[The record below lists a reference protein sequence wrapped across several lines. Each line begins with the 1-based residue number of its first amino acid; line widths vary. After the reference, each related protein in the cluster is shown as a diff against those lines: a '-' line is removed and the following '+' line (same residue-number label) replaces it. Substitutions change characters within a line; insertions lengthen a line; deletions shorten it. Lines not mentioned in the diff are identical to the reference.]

1 LDGRPFNAV
10 ASGEQATAAHH
21 QSNPDVLI
29 VRFDWLIIV
38 FGMGLN
44 LYWPNS
50 VIFVLAEHTT
60 LAAGIERDDL
70 IILLIIGFHSWAALH
85 HTWYR

>member
-44 LYWPNS
+44 LYWP
-50 VIFVLAEHTT
+50 
-60 LAAGIERDDL
+60 
-70 IILLIIGFHSWAALH
+70 
-85 HTWYR
+85 